1 MPIMG
6 RDKYILGSNQ
16 RHLLNVVVRDP
27 WVTTNHRVILEYLR
41 GSGDRQNHRYQRDCT
56 TWPIATLKGGGGAGL
71 LHKVPR
77 FLEGGHEPPEIR

>member
-1 MPIMG
+1 MG

-41 GSGDRQNHRYQRDCT
+41 GSGDRQNHRYQRDRT
-56 TWPIATLKGGGGAGL
+56 TWPIEQVA
-71 LHKVPR
+71 
-77 FLEGGHEPPEIR
+77 